1 MTIRLFGA
9 LLCGAALLTVVPP
22 SSVSAQGVTI
32 EGPGVGVRVGRE
44 RGRPGSQ
51 DGTTRA
57 TTVKSS
63 KSNTS
68 DRMGGGGGFHVG
80 DNGSPLPQ
88 DRKTNKAGSRTGKP
102 AIFDRWG
109 RTDGGGAQRT
119 NGSVGDPHE
128 TTGEGRRKSNTGD
141 RTKRRGAGFVSPR
154 IRSQ

>member
-44 RGRPGSQ
+44 RGRLGSQ

-68 DRMGGGGGFHVG
+68 DRMGGDRGFRIG
-80 DNGSPLPQ
+80 EYGSPLPH
-88 DRKTNKAGSRTGKP
+88 DRKTNKAGPGTGKP
-102 AIFDRWG
+102 TIFDRWG
-109 RTDGGGAQRT
+109 RTEGGGAQRT

-128 TTGEGRRKSNTGD
+128 TTGDGRRKANTSE
-141 RTKRRGAGFVSPR
+141 RMKRRGAGFVSPL

>member
-9 LLCGAALLTVVPP
+9 LLCGAALLTIVPP

-44 RGRPGSQ
+44 RGRTGSQ

-68 DRMGGGGGFHVG
+68 DRMGGGGFHIS

-109 RTDGGGAQRT
+109 RTGGGGAQRT

-128 TTGEGRRKSNTGD
+128 TTGDGRRKSSTSD
-141 RTKRRGAGFVSPR
+141 RMQRRGDGFAARPT
-154 IRSQ
+154 RSN